1 MLWRIDGLGRHLIQQ
16 FVTSTVCYQRCPLWW
31 IQLAS
36 LLDYLGLPK
45 LKSYHRAHVVDTCTI
60 RDSSSSSASQF
71 LHRPHTRSANTIS
84 ISSSVFPNPEN
95 SPSSYSPSSA
105 NEWNIPTITFFF
117 VVDEKAAGS
126 RPTKAGRDKDS
137 QEKKAAKKK
146 AKKAKEIEKTKDEG
160 TSYPSLDRYVRSKNL
175 VPATAYFSIDLGLG
189 SFHFVF
195 VSNWR
200 RNRTE
205 CGTRLFSLYEHYSL
219 SLSLSCLHRFFERVR
234 KTEDPG

>member
-1 MLWRIDGLGRHLIQQ
+1 MSLIP
-16 FVTSTVCYQRCPLWW
+16 VLSETPVPVPPLNFF
-31 IQLAS
+31 IVLTPEA
-36 LLDYLGLPK
+36 PT
-45 LKSYHRAHVVDTCTI
+45 R
-60 RDSSSSSASQF
+60 SQF
-71 LHRPHTRSANTIS
+71 HPRYCPTPKTHHRPTPLLLQMNET
-84 ISSSVFPNPEN
+84 FPP
-95 SPSSYSPSSA
+95 SP
-105 NEWNIPTITFFF
+105 FF